1 VASLGGEGSSSSSGL
16 YVTPLSAASFV
27 RELEVIASRL
37 PNGGLSVVDDG
48 GEVRCLDG
56 DQDSWPDVLTE
67 RRVEEA
73 TRLGSSVRRWRE
85 MVCK

>member
-27 RELEVIASRL
+27 RKLEVIASR
-37 PNGGLSVVDDG
+37 PTNGGLSVVDDG

-56 DQDSWPDVLTE
+56 EQESWPDVLTG
-67 RRVEEA
+67 RRVGEV
-73 TRLGSSVRRWRE
+73 VR
-85 MVCK
+85 